1 LNFTIKAKLLLGFII
16 LLGLIIAASMLGV
29 FNLQRMNDRLNDL
42 VDNESE
48 KVKLAARINQGVVS
62 VSRAEKNIILAI
74 TQEEMDEYADFILE
88 TEEDMGKRRLK
99 LRQLA
104 DDKGK
109 VLLDEFALTWDSYMG
124 VNTEL
129 RSIARLNSNVRAR
142 NISQSEA
149 REAYDKAATTMA
161 LIVELNDKEVSLS
174 LSLSSSS
181 SSSSKDPDLIN
192 NILINTEKIKLA
204 ARINRNL
211 VEIQRGEK
219 NLILSRTQNE
229 MDEYAVTIEDV
240 QEDME
245 ERMKSLEQLA
255 SGDGLDALKRFKREY
270 GEYIVFH
277 KQVRKLS
284 RENANARAFDISSG
298 EARRLNDKAF
308 EQMAAIVEIN
318 ENEMERAKQL
328 SDSNYSKAQNVLII
342 LSGSSVIFAIA
353 IIWWIVPGIL
363 RALKELLRA
372 VNAVAQG
379 DTSQTVERVSGDE
392 IGAVMKAANEMLES
406 LRASI
411 EQTNTMALGDYTAD
425 IVPRSEKDD
434 LGKAMQTLSRTL
446 RETSQVAEEVAGG
459 NYKAIMEVKGDNDL
473 LSISV
478 NKMTRS
484 LSLAISELEEQISER
499 RKTQSQLIQAE
510 KFSAIG
516 QLGSGVAHELNS
528 PLDGLLTM
536 LRIRRDKASDD
547 EHNKLSIMVDAA
559 EHMAK
564 IIRDFG
570 SFSGKSSGKFSKID
584 TKDVIESTLSFSGI
598 HLLKHDIKI
607 TRDYDNNHLDILGDK
622 SQLQQVVL
630 NIFTNARDA
639 MPHGGEFVIRTR
651 NSENSG
657 KVIMEFIDTGVGIKE
672 EDLPRIFDTFF
683 TTKEQG
689 KGIGL
694 GLSISYGIIKSHNGE
709 ILVESPPNG
718 QTGKGTK
725 FTISLPALKTRKGN
739 NNGKG

>member
-1 LNFTIKAKLLLGFII
+1 
-16 LLGLIIAASMLGV
+16 
-29 FNLQRMNDRLNDL
+29 
-42 VDNESE
+42 
-48 KVKLAARINQGVVS
+48 
-62 VSRAEKNIILAI
+62 
-74 TQEEMDEYADFILE
+74 
-88 TEEDMGKRRLK
+88 
-99 LRQLA
+99 
-104 DDKGK
+104 
-109 VLLDEFALTWDSYMG
+109 
-124 VNTEL
+124 
-129 RSIARLNSNVRAR
+129 
-142 NISQSEA
+142 
-149 REAYDKAATTMA
+149 
-161 LIVELNDKEVSLS
+161 
-174 LSLSSSS
+174 
-181 SSSSKDPDLIN
+181 
-192 NILINTEKIKLA
+192 
-204 ARINRNL
+204 
-211 VEIQRGEK
+211 
-219 NLILSRTQNE
+219 
-229 MDEYAVTIEDV
+229 
-240 QEDME
+240 
-245 ERMKSLEQLA
+245 
-255 SGDGLDALKRFKREY
+255 
-270 GEYIVFH
+270 
-277 KQVRKLS
+277 
-284 RENANARAFDISSG
+284 
-298 EARRLNDKAF
+298 
-308 EQMAAIVEIN
+308 
-318 ENEMERAKQL
+318 
-328 SDSNYSKAQNVLII
+328 
-342 LSGSSVIFAIA
+342 
-353 IIWWIVPGIL
+353 
-363 RALKELLRA
+363 
-372 VNAVAQG
+372 
-379 DTSQTVERVSGDE
+379 
-392 IGAVMKAANEMLES
+392 MKAANEMLES

-434 LGKAMQTLSRTL
+434 LGKAMKTLSRTL

-484 LSLAISELEEQISER
+484 LSVAISELEEQISER

-516 QLGSGVAHELNS
+516 QLGSGLAHELNS

-536 LRIRRDKASDD
+536 LRIRRDKACDD
-547 EHNKLSIMVDAA
+547 EHKKLSIMVDAA

-651 NSENSG
+651 NSENGG